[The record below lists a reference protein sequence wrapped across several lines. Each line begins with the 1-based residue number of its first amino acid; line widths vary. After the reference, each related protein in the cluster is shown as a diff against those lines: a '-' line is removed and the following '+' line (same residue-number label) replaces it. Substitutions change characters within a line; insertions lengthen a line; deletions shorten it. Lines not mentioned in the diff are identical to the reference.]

1 MPGAE
6 AERARGTVTRLALA
20 SLTTLRV
27 GGEAE
32 VWTCEADADVRD
44 ATRADFRVLGGG
56 SNLLVGDGG
65 VPERVVRL
73 GRAYADARDLDASGD
88 AWLGAAVPLPGL
100 VRRARQLGLSGLE
113 GVLGI
118 PAQLGG
124 AIVMNAGTRFGEIG
138 DPLQEVEL
146 MLDGRVE
153 RVPAADLG
161 LGYRRSALP
170 PGAVVLRARLRLTPS
185 TPERVARAEEAVDA
199 ARRGQPKARS
209 AGCAFKNPPGD
220 AAGRLIDAAGLKGLR
235 VGGAMIAH
243 EHANFVVNL
252 GDATAADVVL
262 LLERVRA
269 AVGVTLEVE
278 WRRGGLPDGE
288 AAARGWDRG
297 DRDARPPADAG

>member
-1 MPGAE
+1 MPGVDA
-6 AERARGTVTRLALA
+6 ARPGATVTRLALA

-73 GRAYADARDLDASGD
+73 GRDYAGARTLDATGD

-138 DPLQEVEL
+138 DTLQEVEL

-153 RVPAADLG
+153 RVAAADLG

-185 TPERVARAEEAVDA
+185 TPERVARAEAAVDA

-252 GDATAADVVL
+252 GDATATDVTL

-269 AVGVTLEVE
+269 AVAAPLDLE
-278 WRRGGLPDGE
+278 WRRWGLPGGE
-288 AAARGWDRG
+288 AAARGWG
-297 DRDARPPADAG
+297 GVPADARTATDVG

>member
-1 MPGAE
+1 MPAPD
-6 AERARGTVTRLALA
+6 AERRDPTVARLALA
-20 SLTTLRV
+20 SLTTLKV

-32 VWTCEADADVRD
+32 VWTCDHDGAVRD
-44 ATRADFRVLGGG
+44 ATRTDFRVLGGG
-56 SNLLVGDGG
+56 SNLLVGDDG
-65 VPERVVRL
+65 VLERVVRL
-73 GRAYADARDLDASGD
+73 GRAYADTHALDAKGD

-124 AIVMNAGTRFGEIG
+124 AVVMNAGTRFGEIG
-138 DPLQEVEL
+138 DALQDVEL
-146 MLDGRVE
+146 MIDGRVE
-153 RVPAADLG
+153 RVAATELG

-170 PGAVVLRARLRLTPS
+170 PRAVVLRARLRLTAS
-185 TPERVARAEEAVDA
+185 TPERVAQAEEAVDA
-199 ARRGQPKARS
+199 ARRGQPKSRS

-220 AAGRLIDAAGLKGLR
+220 AAGRLIDAAGLKGCR

-252 GDATAADVVL
+252 GDATAADVVH

-269 AVGVTLEVE
+269 AVGVPLEIE
-278 WRRGGLPDGE
+278 WRRWGLPGGDP
-288 AAARGWDRG
+288 AAPGWDR
-297 DRDARPPADAG
+297 AADHGEA

>member
-1 MPGAE
+1 MPEADALRRGA
-6 AERARGTVTRLALA
+6 AVARVALA

-32 VWTCEADADVRD
+32 VWTCDDDAAVRD

-56 SNLLVGDGG
+56 SNLLVGDAG
-65 VPERVVRL
+65 VPDRVVRL
-73 GRAYADARDLDASGD
+73 GRAYADARGLDTDGD
-88 AWLGAAVPLPGL
+88 AWLGAATPLPGL

-124 AIVMNAGTRFGEIG
+124 AVVMNAGTRFGEIG
-138 DPLQEVEL
+138 DTLQEVEL

-153 RVPAADLG
+153 RVPASDLG

-185 TPERVARAEEAVDA
+185 TPARVARAEEAVDA

-220 AAGRLIDAAGLKGLR
+220 AAGRLVDAAGLKGTR

-243 EHANFVVNL
+243 EHANFVINL
-252 GDATAADVVL
+252 GDATAADVVE

-269 AVGVTLEVE
+269 AVGVPLEVE
-278 WRRGGLPDGE
+278 WRRWGLPGGE
-288 AAARGWDRG
+288 PAARGWDRAPAG
-297 DRDARPPADAG
+297 PPPAARAG

>member
-1 MPGAE
+1 MSRADV
-6 AERARGTVTRLALA
+6 ERRHPAIARLALA
-20 SLTTLRV
+20 TLTTLKV

-32 VWTCEADADVRD
+32 VWTCEHDGAVRD

-56 SNLLVGDGG
+56 SNLLVGDSG

-73 GRAYADARDLDASGD
+73 GRAYADARALDAMGD

-124 AIVMNAGTRFGEIG
+124 AVVMNAGTRFGEIS
-138 DPLQEVEL
+138 DALQEVEL
-146 MLDGRVE
+146 MIDGRVE
-153 RVPAADLG
+153 RVAAAELG
-161 LGYRRSALP
+161 LGYRRSELP
-170 PGAVVLRARLRLTPS
+170 PRAVVLRARLRLTPS
-185 TPERVARAEEAVDA
+185 TRERVAQAEEAVDA

-220 AAGRLIDAAGLKGLR
+220 AAGRLIDAAGLKGYR
-235 VGGAMIAH
+235 VGGAMVAH

-252 GDATAADVVL
+252 GNATAADVVA
-262 LLERVRA
+262 LLEKVRA
-269 AVGVTLEVE
+269 VVDIPLEIE
-278 WRRGGLPDGE
+278 WHRWGLPGGDPPE
-288 AAARGWDRG
+288 PGWDRVG
-297 DRDARPPADAG
+297 ASGAAGGTGA

>member
-1 MPGAE
+1 MPA
-6 AERARGTVTRLALA
+6 AERTPHDPAIARLALA
-20 SLTTLRV
+20 SLTTLKV

-32 VWTCEADADVRD
+32 VWTCESDGAVRD
-44 ATRADFRVLGGG
+44 ATRADFRVIGGG

-73 GRAYADARDLDASGD
+73 GRAYADARALDANGD

-100 VRRARQLGLSGLE
+100 VRRARRLGLSGLE

-124 AIVMNAGTRFGEIG
+124 AVVMNAGTRFGEIG
-138 DPLQEVEL
+138 DALQEVEL

-185 TPERVARAEEAVDA
+185 TPERVAQAEAAVDA

-269 AVGVTLEVE
+269 TVAVPLEIE
-278 WRRGGLPDGE
+278 WRRWGLPGGE
-288 AAARGWDRG
+288 ATARGWDPEPVG
-297 DRDARPPADAG
+297 PRPATDEG